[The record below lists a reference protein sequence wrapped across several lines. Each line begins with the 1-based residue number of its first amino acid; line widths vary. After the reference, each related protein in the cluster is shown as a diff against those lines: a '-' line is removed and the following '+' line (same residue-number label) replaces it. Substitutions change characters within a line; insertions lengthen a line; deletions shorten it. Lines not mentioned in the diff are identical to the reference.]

1 MKNIVIVGTSGVGKT
16 FLEQELETQ
25 KISYQIPK
33 YTNRESRPGENSTKT
48 VCIPSS
54 EFENLLANDDFFFTL
69 NYGGFKYGWKKSDL
83 KLHHNLPA
91 TIAITL
97 ESLEGFLIKNP
108 NFLAILLTIN
118 NNDLSLIEKRLY
130 DRENIDLLSKNQ
142 LREIKLKISQR
153 LSLARQELEQI
164 ENYKKIVIS
173 NGGRVFY
180 IKDNQTIF
188 SEIIPDI
195 KKIFGLFSVGN

>member
-1 MKNIVIVGTSGVGKT
+1 M
-16 FLEQELETQ
+16 
-25 KISYQIPK
+25 
-33 YTNRESRPGENSTKT
+33 
-48 VCIPSS
+48 
-54 EFENLLANDDFFFTL
+54 
-69 NYGGFKYGWKKSDL
+69 

-97 ESLEGFLIKNP
+97 GSLEEFLIKNP

-195 KKIFGLFSVGN
+195 KKIFSLFFVGN

>member
-1 MKNIVIVGTSGVGKT
+1 M
-16 FLEQELETQ
+16 
-25 KISYQIPK
+25 
-33 YTNRESRPGENSTKT
+33 
-48 VCIPSS
+48 
-54 EFENLLANDDFFFTL
+54 
-69 NYGGFKYGWKKSDL
+69 